1 VEEGVVEVEVD
12 ELMLMGRRKE
22 RSGAEVL
29 LGMYAVSKGRG
40 QWAGSG
46 RRLLMEWG
54 TRGVVQKMSRQP
66 CLHPQS
72 CSSSP
77 TCCRH
82 AAAQ

>member
-1 VEEGVVEVEVD
+1 VCVVEEGVVEVEVD

-46 RRLLMEWG
+46 RAVG
-54 TRGVVQKMSRQP
+54 G
-66 CLHPQS
+66 C
-72 CSSSP
+72 
-77 TCCRH
+77 
-82 AAAQ
+82 